1 MTLDEAISHC
11 EEVVQEKRDEYQEC
25 VAVHD
30 TESAMK
36 CAKCGEEHKQLA
48 SWLKELKHLRSIISF
63 AKYHNVSIKRTEEE
77 LLRHEVTE

>member
-48 SWLKELKHLRSIISF
+48 SWLKELKHLRSVICKISQCINQTDGGG
-63 AKYHNVSIKRTEEE
+63 AVKA
-77 LLRHEVTE
+77 